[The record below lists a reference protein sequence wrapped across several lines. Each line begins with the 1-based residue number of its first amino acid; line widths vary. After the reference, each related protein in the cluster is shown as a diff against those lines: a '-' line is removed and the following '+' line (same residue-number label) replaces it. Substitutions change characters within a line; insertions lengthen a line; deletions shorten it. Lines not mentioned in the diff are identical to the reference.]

1 MLKMRKIVR
10 GWVFG
15 GFLMSRQ
22 GTRVTWNILFETVT
36 YFSVTQ
42 LEFYHLLVGLWR
54 VVLMWLFL
62 WNIWWC

>member
-1 MLKMRKIVR
+1 MLSFSWWRTISIAHAKLGKFINSKEKWWVLKMQKIVR

-36 YFSVTQ
+36 Y
-42 LEFYHLLVGLWR
+42 LV
-54 VVLMWLFL
+54 
-62 WNIWWC
+62 